1 MMEEVFSDNERR
13 LLVMLVTNAHAGQ
26 LDQNALVEFNTLLS
40 KLTGTDTVLVARRAY
55 ASRGV
60 RLMDDQVRDRAEA
73 LYRDPRFADRLCERE
88 GCGCIYRGPA
98 VYCSLTC
105 ALLDVS

>member
-1 MMEEVFSDNERR
+1 MIEEVFSDTECHR
-13 LLVMLVTNAHAGQ
+13 LVMLVTNAHAGR
-26 LDQNALVEFNTLLS
+26 LDQRDLDELNSLLS

-60 RLMDDQVRDRAEA
+60 RRMDDTARDRAEA
-73 LYRDPRFADRLCERE
+73 LYRDPRFAERSCDRE

-105 ALLDVS
+105 ALLA